1 MKRVLAIILTAVLLL
16 GCLPV
21 FAGAAFTDAE
31 KISEDHRAAVE
42 YVSAKG
48 VISGFPDGSFKP
60 QDTLTR
66 AQAAKILCVALE
78 GTEAANALTKTET
91 GFSDVPATDWAAKF
105 VAYCADK
112 GIVAGVGNGK
122 FDPNGKLSAV
132 AFAKMLLVAYGREKA
147 ENLVGDNW
155 KVNTQKAMRT
165 DRMNDGATVSV
176 MPTTRE
182 NACQLAQNFMLQ
194 KEVDLAEPEA
204 YKTVTLDL
212 TKPGNYRLLGRAQ
225 QSENGVICDYSAD
238 GIEFTCDCKGTI
250 NIKANSTWLTVNNHV
265 TYRVIVDGDHGPL
278 RSQARLTT
286 TKQDTDLIARL
297 RVTPGKHVIR
307 IVKDFEITQSLD
319 LLKSVTLSCKPDS
332 IQATQPKE
340 KMLLVIGDSTSA
352 GFGIIPTDT
361 PETTR
366 NSACA
371 TRTHG
376 YLTAEALGMDYE
388 MVVKGS
394 GGIVKKYANTGA
406 TPRNQQ
412 ELYEFQNAYRDAET
426 HYSFPRKAAAAVIK
440 VSGNDG
446 SVPAAEY
453 EAGVRALF
461 ANIRKHNGDDIPIIL
476 VYYNGRAQTPVAEK
490 LVAEDPKVYGV
501 IGVSDGKGMGQHP
514 SLQAHATTTERILEV
529 LKPLVSN

>member
-1 MKRVLAIILTAVLLL
+1 MKRAAAMLLAAVLLFAL
-16 GCLPV
+16 IP
-21 FAGAAFTDAE
+21 FAGAAFTDAD
-31 KISEDHRAAVE
+31 KISEGHREAVE

-60 QDTLTR
+60 AETLTR

-78 GTEAANALTKTET
+78 GTEKANALTKTDT
-91 GFSDVPATDWAAKF
+91 GFSDVPESHWAAKF
-105 VAYCADK
+105 VAYCVDK

-122 FDPNGKLSAV
+122 FDPDGKLTAV

-147 ENLVGDNW
+147 ENLVGSSW
-155 KVNTQKAMRT
+155 QVNTQKAMRT

-176 MPTTRE
+176 QPTTRE
-182 NACQLAQNFMLQ
+182 NACHLVQNFMLQ

-212 TKPGNYRLLGRAQ
+212 TKPGSYRLLGRAQ
-225 QSENGVICDYSAD
+225 QSEQGVVCDYSAD
-238 GIEFTCDCKGTI
+238 GVEFTCDCKGTI
-250 NIKANSTWLTVNNHV
+250 SIKANSTWLTVNNHV
-265 TYRVIVDGDHGPL
+265 TYRAIVDGEPGPL
-278 RSQARLTT
+278 LSQARVTT
-286 TKQDTDLIARL
+286 AKQDSDLIARL
-297 RVTPGKHVIR
+297 RVAPGKHTIR

-319 LLKSVTLSCKPDS
+319 LLKSVTLTCKPDTL
-332 IQATQPKE
+332 QATQPKD

-376 YLTAEALGMDYE
+376 YLTAQALDMDYE
-388 MVVKGS
+388 LVVKGS
-394 GGIVKKYANTGA
+394 GGIVKKYANAGA

-426 HYSFPRKAAAAVIK
+426 HYSFPRKAAAAVVK

-446 SVPAAEY
+446 SIPAAEY
-453 EAGVRALF
+453 EEGVRALF
-461 ANIRKHNGDDIPIIL
+461 ANIRKHNGADIPIIL

-490 LVAEDPKVYGV
+490 LIAEDPKVYGV

-529 LKPLVSN
+529 LKPLLGMN